1 MFQMLRFISIR
12 FVTAL
17 ITLFMVSFIVFG
29 LMELVPG
36 NCAQRYVAYKSTQG
50 GGTITQADI
59 DAEERRMGLDR
70 PFVVRWINWSYDI
83 VAKGYLGESC
93 LKRVSVNQ
101 ILKDK
106 IWISFGICFA
116 ALFIAYLIAVPL
128 GMLSSTIRNSS
139 MDSSLRFISYLG
151 LALPDFLVALIVM
164 LIGTVYFGETLTG
177 LFSEEYRDAAWSM
190 AKMGDFLSHAWFPAF
205 ILGWSSTALQLQTV
219 RALMS
224 DENEKLYVTAAR
236 ARGISGAKLFF
247 RYPARH
253 ALGPLVNSI
262 GFDLNRIFNGL
273 PIVATVLVLSEAGFV
288 LLEALAVSNDQEVAG
303 AIIFLLTVAI
313 VGLNFA
319 SDVLLAVLDPRI
331 RLGVT

>member
-1 MFQMLRFISIR
+1 
-12 FVTAL
+12 
-17 ITLFMVSFIVFG
+17 MVSFIVFG

-59 DAEERRMGLDR
+59 RAEEERMGLDR
-70 PFVVRWINWSYDI
+70 PFVVRWLSWSYDI
-83 VAKGYLGESC
+83 VTKGYLGESC
-93 LKRVSVNQ
+93 LKRISVNQ

-116 ALFIAYLIAVPL
+116 ALFISYLVAVPL
-128 GMLSSTIRNSS
+128 GMLSATVRNST
-139 MDSSLRFISYLG
+139 MDGSLRFISYLG
-151 LALPDFLVALIVM
+151 LALPDFLVALVVM
-164 LIGTVYFGETLTG
+164 LIATVYFGETLTG
-177 LFSEEYRDAAWSM
+177 LFSDEFRDAPWSIGKLKDFM
-190 AKMGDFLSHAWFPAF
+190 AHAWFPAF
-205 ILGWSSTALQLQTV
+205 ILGWSATAFQLQTV

-224 DENEKLYVTAAR
+224 DEIEKLYVTAAR
-236 ARGISGAKLFF
+236 ARGISGAKLLFG
-247 RYPARH
+247 YPARH
-253 ALGPLVNSI
+253 ALGPLINSV

-273 PIVATVLVLSEAGFV
+273 PIVATVLVLSEAGYV

-319 SDVLLAVLDPRI
+319 SDVLLAILDPRI
-331 RLGVT
+331 RMGVT

>member
-1 MFQMLRFISIR
+1 MLHMLRFISIR

-17 ITLFMVSFIVFG
+17 VTLFMVSFIVFG

-59 DAEERRMGLDR
+59 DAEEKRMGLDR

-151 LALPDFLVALIVM
+151 LALPDFLVALIVLM
-164 LIGTVYFGETLTG
+164 PPLG
-177 LFSEEYRDAAWSM
+177 LFAVA
-190 AKMGDFLSHAWFPAF
+190 LQ
-205 ILGWSSTALQLQTV
+205 IWSSVAEELIDSPVLKALLV
-219 RALMS
+219 
-224 DENEKLYVTAAR
+224 
-236 ARGISGAKLFF
+236 G
-247 RYPARH
+247 
-253 ALGPLVNSI
+253 GPLPGYYVCAAFLY
-262 GFDLNRIFNGL
+262 GVG
-273 PIVATVLVLSEAGFV
+273 V
-288 LLEALAVSNDQEVAG
+288 LLG
-303 AIIFLLTVAI
+303 AAIFI
-313 VGLNFA
+313 
-319 SDVLLAVLDPRI
+319 D
-331 RLGVT
+331 

>member
-1 MFQMLRFISIR
+1 MGPMLRFIAVR
-12 FVTAL
+12 FAL
-17 ITLFMVSFIVFG
+17 ALVTLFMVSFIVFG

-59 DAEERRMGLDR
+59 RAEEERMGLDR
-70 PFVVRWINWSYDI
+70 PFLVRWLSWTYNM
-83 VAKGYLGESC
+83 VATGHLGESC

-106 IWISFGICFA
+106 IWISMGICFA
-116 ALFIAYLIAVPL
+116 ALFIAYLIAIPL
-128 GMLSSTIRNSS
+128 GMLSSTMRNST
-139 MDSSLRFISYLG
+139 MDGSLRFISYLG

-164 LIGTVYFGETLTG
+164 LIGTMVFGETLTG
-177 LFSEEYRDAAWSM
+177 LFSEAYRDAPWSI
-190 AKMGDFLSHAWFPAF
+190 AKLGDFLRHAWFPAF

-236 ARGISGAKLFF
+236 ARGLSGAKLFF

-273 PIVATVLVLSEAGFV
+273 PIVATILVLSEAGFV
-288 LLEALAVSNDQEVAG
+288 LLEALAISNDQEVAG

-313 VGLNFA
+313 VVLNFA
-319 SDVLLAVLDPRI
+319 SDVVLAILDPRI
-331 RLGVT
+331 RLGVV

>member
-1 MFQMLRFISIR
+1 MAQMLRFIAVR
-12 FVTAL
+12 FGTAMV
-17 ITLFMVSFIVFG
+17 TLFMVSFIVFA

-36 NCAQRYVAYKSTQG
+36 NCAQRYVAYKSSQG
-50 GGTITQADI
+50 GGAITAADVR
-59 DAEERRMGLDR
+59 AEEERMGLDR
-70 PFVVRWINWSYDI
+70 PFLVRWLSWTYDVI
-83 VAKGYLGESC
+83 AKGELGESC

-106 IWISFGICFA
+106 IWISFGITFS
-116 ALFIAYLIAVPL
+116 ALFIAYLIAIPL
-128 GMLSSTIRNSS
+128 GMLSSTIRNSA

-151 LALPDFLVALIVM
+151 LALPDFLVALTVM
-164 LIGTVYFGETLTG
+164 LIGTMMFGETMTG
-177 LFSEEYRDAAWSM
+177 LFSDEYRDAAWSA
-190 AKMGDFLSHAWFPAF
+190 AKLGDFLSKAWFPAL

-224 DENEKLYVTAAR
+224 DENDKLYVTAAR
-236 ARGISGAKLFF
+236 ARGISGAALFL

-273 PIVATVLVLSEAGFV
+273 PIVATILVLSEAGYV

-303 AIIFLLTVAI
+303 AIIFLLTMAI
-313 VGLNFA
+313 VALNFA

-331 RLGVT
+331 RLGVV

>member
-1 MFQMLRFISIR
+1 MGSMLRFIAVR
-12 FVTAL
+12 FGLAL

-36 NCAQRYVAYKSTQG
+36 NCAERYVAYKSTQG
-50 GGTITQADI
+50 GATISAADI
-59 DAEERRMGLDR
+59 RAEEERMGLNR
-70 PFVVRWINWSYDI
+70 PFVVRWLSWSYD
-83 VAKGYLGESC
+83 VAATGNLGESC

-106 IWISFGICFA
+106 IWISMGICFA

-128 GMLSSTIRNSS
+128 GMLSSTIRNSTL
-139 MDSSLRFISYLG
+139 DGSLRFVSYLG
-151 LALPDFLVALIVM
+151 LALPDFLVALSIM
-164 LIGTVYFGETLTG
+164 LIATSMFGETLTG
-177 LFSEEYRDAAWSM
+177 LFSVEYRNAPWSM
-190 AKMGDFLSHAWFPAF
+190 AKLGDFLQHAWLPAF

-236 ARGISGAKLFF
+236 ARGISGARLLF

-253 ALGPLVNSI
+253 ALGPLLNSI

-273 PIVATVLVLSEAGFV
+273 PIVATILVLSEAGFV
-288 LLEALAVSNDQEVAG
+288 LLEALAISNDQQVAG
-303 AIIFLLTVAI
+303 AIIFLLTIAI
-313 VGLNFA
+313 VALNFA
-319 SDVLLAVLDPRI
+319 SDVVLAILDPRI
-331 RLGVT
+331 RLGMV